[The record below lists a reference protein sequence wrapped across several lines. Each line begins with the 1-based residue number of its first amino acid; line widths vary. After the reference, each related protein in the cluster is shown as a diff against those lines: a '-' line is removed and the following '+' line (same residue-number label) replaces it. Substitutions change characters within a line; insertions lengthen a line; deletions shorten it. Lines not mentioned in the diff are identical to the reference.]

1 MASIN
6 FFKNKTD
13 GKLVR
18 PRGQGFPIGIST
30 VAANATIDYVVVA
43 GGGGSGSFAYNTA
56 GGGAGGGGG
65 MKVGSNQ
72 TVVAGSSYAVTVGA
86 GAPAGGLQFN
96 TGSFSLLTIS
106 PANTFYHYAVGG
118 GGGAWAQPGNN
129 GTGGNGGSGG
139 GGGQTGGTAGS
150 GTPSQGNN
158 GGNGG
163 SPLSGGGGG
172 AGGAGSNSV
181 AGVGLQTSIAPSGT
195 PTYYAGGGGGGGAQP
210 GGQGGGGQGGGPSL
224 ENNATPGSPNT
235 GGGGGGA
242 QTFPGV
248 GSTGGGN
255 GGSGIVVIRYSDALG
270 QKATGGTVTTT
281 PGYVIHT
288 FTGDGTFATNA
299 DFGSA
304 QYSIN

>member
-1 MASIN
+1 MGIRYIN
-6 FFKNKTD
+6 AEPNLKFT
-13 GKLVR
+13 R
-18 PRGQGFPIGIST
+18 PTGFVFPVGLTQT
-30 VAANATIDYVVVA
+30 VPANTTIDYVVVA
-43 GGGGSGSFAYNTA
+43 GGGGSGVFAFNTA
-56 GGGAGGGGG
+56 GGGAGGAGG
-65 MKVGSNQ
+65 MKIGSNQ
-72 TVVAGSSYAVTVGA
+72 TVIAGSSYTVTVGA
-86 GAPAGGLQFN
+86 GAPISGSQFN
-96 TGSFSLLTIS
+96 TGSYSLFTIS

-150 GTPSQGNN
+150 GTPGQGNN

-210 GGQGGGGQGGGPSL
+210 GGLGGGGQGGGPSL
-224 ENNATPGSPNT
+224 GNSATNGGENT

-248 GSTGGGN
+248 GSTEA
-255 GGSGIVVIRYSDALG
+255 GSGGKGIVIIRYAGST
-270 QKATGGTVTTT
+270 QRATGGTVTTGG
-281 PGYVIHT
+281 GYTIHT

-299 DFGSA
+299 DFGAA
-304 QYSIN
+304 QFSIN